1 MMKNTLNQIPS
12 TQENTCQA
20 KDDQT
25 AGTAMGRIL
34 LPSETLDLE
43 GIALDEVPVAAE
55 RPLTALVGFCASI
68 EEKESFD

>member
-1 MMKNTLNQIPS
+1 
-12 TQENTCQA
+12 
-20 KDDQT
+20 
-25 AGTAMGRIL
+25 MGRIL